1 MFKKYLLI
9 IFIILFSNTYIY
21 AETKENINYIDVY
34 NKLMDKNYIIDDESL
49 EELVSIYKSLN
60 NNQLEQ
66 LCKKYTNDISKRA
79 EKYATYNLE
88 SLNNKLMKAY
98 KISEINSIYTIST
111 LKKYFIPDIKKEY
124 FIAIYKE
131 GRNTYFKK
139 HYPEALE
146 DLKLYINFDSGISP
160 DDPIYKTHLRYID
173 YLLIDIEDSYNGI
186 TVGYKYA
193 GKNQIKVKG
202 VFSLSNISNYE
213 FIMDHSSDNH
223 VINKFLPKTDFTSY
237 DRSFE
242 LKNLSIRPKKFTYG
256 SNIYPN
262 ILSQGKFG
270 RVNFDAEITLSLDS
284 AVCLDL
290 DRDLALISVEEI
302 KLNKVV
308 SSLKYS
314 DPNEF
319 YKSGNIVFYELVSDD
334 GYVNLRDAPNGKI
347 IKKIKLKGNSG
358 KYVYHHKGLF
368 NFEDEENTMFT
379 ENFDEQFYNK
389 FKGYYSK
396 INKLL
401 NMPESILGQWYRVVY
416 IPSRDDLMLFLPDE
430 NYDFQIIGS
439 AIYGYVHSSQLN
451 GQ

>member
-1 MFKKYLLI
+1 MEYVTLNNGVKMPKLGFGVYQITDPHECEQAVIDAISVGYRLI
-9 IFIILFSNTYIY
+9 DTAASYGNEKAVGNAI
-21 AETKENINYIDVY
+21 KRCGVPR
-34 NKLMDKNYIIDDESL
+34 
-49 EELVSIYKSLN
+49 EELFITTKLWVSDTNYEGTKKAFQKSLDKLGLDYLDLYLIH
-60 NNQLEQ
+60 QPL
-66 LCKKYTNDISKRA
+66 NDYYGAWRA
-79 EKYATYNLE
+79 MTE
-88 SLNNKLMKAY
+88 
-98 KISEINSIYTIST
+98 
-111 LKKYFIPDIKKEY
+111 
-124 FIAIYKE
+124 IYKE

-242 LKNLSIRPKKFTYG
+242 LKNLSIRPKKFTYS

-439 AIYGYVHSSQLN
+439 EIYGYVH
-451 GQ
+451 